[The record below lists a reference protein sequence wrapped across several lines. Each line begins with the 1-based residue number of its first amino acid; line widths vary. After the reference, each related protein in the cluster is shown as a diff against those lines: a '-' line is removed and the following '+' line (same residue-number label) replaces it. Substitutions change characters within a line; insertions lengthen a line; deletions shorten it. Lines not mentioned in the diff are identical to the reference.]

1 MVTKSAWYLRKDNT
15 KLLSVLFCG
24 SWPFDSSD
32 DSSGHKTIH
41 STSAISPRDSFS
53 CLSMI
58 ICRKHLIVSIL
69 HIIIRMLFWVGI
81 GILERRIKLLSKF
94 ADQLTQSCPN
104 FGSLGIGTRLG
115 SGWVR
120 RQRQISKFLILGT
133 LMETFIP
140 KQKLLPRLQKTLQI
154 RHSSTHY
161 RKLLENSKSLWNFTE
176 IIEFHEECEI

>member
-1 MVTKSAWYLRKDNT
+1 MR
-15 KLLSVLFCG
+15 VLFCG

-58 ICRKHLIVSIL
+58 ICRKHLIISIL
-69 HIIIRMLFWVGI
+69 HIIIRMLFWVRI
-81 GILERRIKLLSKF
+81 GILELRIKVLAKF

-120 RQRQISKFLILGT
+120 RQRRISEFLILVT
-133 LMETFIP
+133 FKETFTRMLFVWISGSDRAN
-140 KQKLLPRLQKTLQI
+140 KKICRFI
-154 RHSSTHY
+154 RQSRRFVNSSY
-161 RKLLENSKSLWNFTE
+161 
-176 IIEFHEECEI
+176 

>member
-1 MVTKSAWYLRKDNT
+1 MCCSAGHGPLISQMIQVVTKPSIPRA
-15 KLLSVLFCG
+15 LSLPEIVCV
-24 SWPFDSSD
+24 
-32 DSSGHKTIH
+32 
-41 STSAISPRDSFS
+41 

-58 ICRKHLIVSIL
+58 ICRKHLITSIL

-81 GILERRIKLLSKF
+81 GIHELRIKLLSKF

-120 RQRQISKFLILGT
+120 RQGQISEFLILVT

-140 KQKLLPRLQKTLQI
+140 KQKLLPRLQKNLQI
-154 RHSSTHY
+154 RHSSTNY
-161 RKLLENSKSLWNFTE
+161 RKLLENLQSL
-176 IIEFHEECEI
+176 